1 MTDEEYEEALFAAYM
16 KAWKNNEDKAIEQLA
31 LAKSILCLKTDVNL

>member
-1 MTDEEYEEALFAAYM
+1 M

-31 LAKSILCLKTDVNL
+31 LAKSILCLKKDVNL